1 VKLKPGTRLRSQVDG
16 TEVIVVRAPAD
27 DLAIACGG
35 QPMIDTAAKAEQGLA
50 PAGGAGGA
58 GGAGEPAKGTQ
69 LGKRY
74 TLDGDAAIELL
85 VTKPGQHGLSING
98 TPLAL
103 KEAKPLPASD

>member
-1 VKLKPGTRLRSQVDG
+1 MRLRSQVDG

-27 DLAIACGG
+27 DLGVACGG
-35 QPMIDTAAKAEQGLA
+35 QPMIDVATEPEPGLA
-50 PAGGAGGA
+50 PAGEP
-58 GGAGEPAKGTQ
+58 GEGTQ

-74 TLDGDAAIELL
+74 THPSGVAIELL
-85 VTKPGQHGLSING
+85 VTKPGKYGLSVDG

>member
-27 DLAIACGG
+27 DLSVACGG
-35 QPMIDTAAKAEQGLA
+35 QPMIDVAAEPEPGLA
-50 PAGGAGGA
+50 AT
-58 GGAGEPAKGTQ
+58 GEPAEGTK

-74 TLDGDAAIELL
+74 TLAGDAAIELL
-85 VTKPGQHGLSING
+85 VTKPGQYGLSIDG
-98 TPLAL
+98 APLAL

>member
-1 VKLKPGTRLRSQVDG
+1 VKLKPGMRLRSQVDG

-27 DLAIACGG
+27 DLGVACGG
-35 QPMIDTAAKAEQGLA
+35 QPMIDVAAEPEPGLA
-50 PAGGAGGA
+50 PTGD
-58 GGAGEPAKGTQ
+58 PAEGTQ

-74 TLDGDAAIELL
+74 THPAGAAIELL
-85 VTKPGQHGLSING
+85 VTKPGKYGLSVDG

>member
-1 VKLKPGTRLRSQVDG
+1 MKLKPGTRLRSQVDA

-27 DLAIACGG
+27 DLGVACGG
-35 QPMIDTAAKAEQGLA
+35 QPMIDVAAQPEPGLA
-50 PAGGAGGA
+50 PAG
-58 GGAGEPAKGTQ
+58 ELTQGTQ

-74 TLDGDAAIELL
+74 TLAGDSAIELL
-85 VTKPGQHGLSING
+85 VTKPGKYGLSIDG

>member
-16 TEVIVVRAPAD
+16 TEVIVVRSPAD
-27 DLAIACGG
+27 DLGVACGG
-35 QPMIDTAAKAEQGLA
+35 QPMIDVAAEPEPGLA
-50 PAGGAGGA
+50 PAG
-58 GGAGEPAKGTQ
+58 EPAEGTQ

-74 TLDGDAAIELL
+74 TLAGDGAIELL
-85 VTKPGQHGLSING
+85 VTKPGKYGLSVDG